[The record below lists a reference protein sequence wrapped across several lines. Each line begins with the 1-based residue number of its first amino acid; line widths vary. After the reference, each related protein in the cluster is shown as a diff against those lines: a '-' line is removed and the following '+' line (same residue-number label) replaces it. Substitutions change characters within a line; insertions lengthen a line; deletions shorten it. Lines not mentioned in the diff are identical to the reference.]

1 MMKNLHIPNPCS
13 ENWETMSSREKGRFC
28 SVCSKCV
35 IDFTEKKSEEIEFI
49 FKEKQGE
56 DICGKFL
63 SHQLNR
69 RVGQSEKLKSRFLK
83 YVPQN
88 FQNNRITPAIFSL
101 VVFLIGCSKP
111 KEKTC
116 AVIGEAK
123 IEEDS
128 LPSNN
133 SFVLG
138 KPMILNDSVAQLHQ
152 KDSLQVKHK
161 K

>member
-1 MMKNLHIPNPCS
+1 MKNLHIPNPCS
-13 ENWETMSSREKGRFC
+13 ENWETMFSREKGRFC

-56 DICGKFL
+56 DICGRFL

-69 RVGQSEKLKSRFLK
+69 RVGQSAKLKSRFLK
-83 YVPQN
+83 YVPKN
-88 FQNNRITPAIFSL
+88 FQNNRITLAIFSL

-128 LPSNN
+128 IPKNDN
-133 SFVLG
+133 YILG
-138 KPMILNDSVAQLHQ
+138 APMILNDSVAKMHK
-152 KDSLQVKHK
+152 KDSLTLKGK